1 LGLKILPFSDF
12 GTDQDRTGNNPI
24 IFIWDPEVTIHM
36 RSLTAFTIISLDG
49 FFAGPNGEIDWF
61 KTNDDEDNAFAR
73 EHASPSSTLLFGRTT
88 YDLMKR
94 FWPTP
99 FAIQSDPVIAGVM
112 NNAQKIVFSKTLAP
126 EKDGP
131 VWKNVRIVRELIPET
146 VHQLKEETGGDIAI
160 LGSGSIVRQLANFG
174 LIDEYGLLV
183 NPVVLGT
190 GKYLFRDVKRMNLK
204 LLETR
209 AFGSGKVFLKYRP
222 AS

>member
-1 LGLKILPFSDF
+1 
-12 GTDQDRTGNNPI
+12 
-24 IFIWDPEVTIHM
+24 M
-36 RSLTAFTIISLDG
+36 RKLVAFTIVSLDG

-88 YDLMKR
+88 YELMKS

-99 FAIQSDPVIAGVM
+99 FAIRNDPLIAGVM
-112 NNAQKIVFSKTLAP
+112 NTAHKIVFSTTLAP

-131 VWKNVRIVRELIPET
+131 VWKNVRIIRELTPEKVREL
-146 VHQLKEETGGDIAI
+146 KEEPGGDIAI
-160 LGSGSIVRQLANFG
+160 LGSGSIVCQLTNFG

-183 NPVVLGT
+183 NPVILGT